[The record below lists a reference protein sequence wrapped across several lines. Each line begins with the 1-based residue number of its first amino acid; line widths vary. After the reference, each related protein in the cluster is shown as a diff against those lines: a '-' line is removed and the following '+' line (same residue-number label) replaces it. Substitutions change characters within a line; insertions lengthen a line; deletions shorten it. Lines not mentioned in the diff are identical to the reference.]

1 MAKQHYRRI
10 ALLALPLVVASVVYG
25 QTLAQRQIEQPAQAS
40 GYACPLSGEQL
51 PCPKCCPLD
60 QQK

>member
-1 MAKQHYRRI
+1 MTKYRWT

-25 QTLAQRQIEQPAQAS
+25 QTLAQRQTEQPAQAS
-40 GYACPLSGEQL
+40 GYTCPLNGQEV